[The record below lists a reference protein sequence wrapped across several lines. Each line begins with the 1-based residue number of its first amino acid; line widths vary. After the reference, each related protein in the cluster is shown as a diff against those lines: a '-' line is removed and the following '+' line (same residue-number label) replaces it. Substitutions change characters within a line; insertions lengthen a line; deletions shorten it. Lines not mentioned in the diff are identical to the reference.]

1 MGKIECLSAFFCF
14 SFTNQ
19 DKCGQMAN
27 TMNIGDRWL
36 SALTSVK
43 KKNNKKKQVRD
54 VCELAE
60 ADETH
65 PGILNE
71 VAEIVPASSVTQRV
85 EKVLEDEKGKS

>member
-1 MGKIECLSAFFCF
+1 
-14 SFTNQ
+14 
-19 DKCGQMAN
+19 MAN

-43 KKNNKKKQVRD
+43 KKKKKNQVRD

-60 ADETH
+60 PDETH

-85 EKVLEDEKGKS
+85 DEVLEDGKRKSYSQF